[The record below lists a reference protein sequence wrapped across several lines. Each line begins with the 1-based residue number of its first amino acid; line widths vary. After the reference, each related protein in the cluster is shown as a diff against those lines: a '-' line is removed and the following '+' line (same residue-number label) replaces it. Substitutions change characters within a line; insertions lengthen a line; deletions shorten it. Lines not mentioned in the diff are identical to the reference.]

1 MEEVID
7 LSKIDEVVSSYGGEK
22 GALIPILQKT
32 QDVYGYL
39 PNEALDEIAKKI
51 KVPKSSVYGVA
62 SFYGQFYRTRR
73 GKNII
78 KICDGT
84 ACHVKG
90 SSKLIRT
97 IKEDLRISSGETTDD
112 YKFTFETVYCLGCC
126 AVSPTIVVN
135 NEILGKITKNKLKN
149 IINNLK

>member
-7 LSKIDEVVSSYGGEK
+7 LSKIDEVVSSYGEEK

-32 QDVYGYL
+32 QDIYSYL
-39 PNEALDEIAKKI
+39 PKEALEKIAKKL
-51 KVPKSSVYGVA
+51 KLPQSQVLGVA
-62 SFYGQFYRTRR
+62 SFYSQFYRERR

-90 SSKLIRT
+90 SMELIKT
-97 IKEDLRISSGETTDD
+97 IKGELGILAGETTDD
-112 YKFTFETVYCLGCC
+112 YNFTFELVYCLGCC
-126 AVSPTIVVN
+126 ALAPTVVVN
-135 NEILGKITKNKLKN
+135 NEIRRTITKDKLIK
-149 IINNLK
+149 IINFLK

>member
-97 IKEDLRISSGETTDD
+97 IKEDLRISPGETTDD

>member
-126 AVSPTIVVN
+126 AISPTIVVN

>member
-1 MEEVID
+1 VEEVID

>member
-7 LSKIDEVVSSYGGEK
+7 LRKIDEVVSEYGGEK

-32 QDVYGYL
+32 QDIYGYL
-39 PNEALDEIAKKI
+39 PNEVLDEIAKKI
-51 KVPKSSVYGVA
+51 KVPKSSVYGVT
-62 SFYGQFYRTRR
+62 SFYAQFYRTRR

-97 IKEDLRISSGETTDD
+97 IKEDLRISPGETTDD

-126 AVSPTIVVN
+126 AVSPAIVVN